1 MDAAL
6 LSNLSPQLSRHISC
20 SVPYFL
26 GKLLINWIRLIELF
40 FGEKLL
46 RRKNIT
52 FLNEKQSRPKDERG
66 LGIKNSK
73 CRNKSLLTK
82 RAWDLLL
89 GSNETW
95 ANVLRHKY
103 TPIRSSSRRRSLIR
117 KSLCH
122 TKDICEKGKG
132 WLIRNDKTINF
143 WQDN

>member
-1 MDAAL
+1 M
-6 LSNLSPQLSRHISC
+6 
-20 SVPYFL
+20 
-26 GKLLINWIRLIELF
+26 
-40 FGEKLL
+40 

-52 FLNEKQSRPKDERG
+52 FLNGKQSRPKDERG

-95 ANVLRHKY
+95 ANVLQHKY
-103 TPIRSSSRRRSLIR
+103 TPIRLSSRHRSLIR

-143 WQDN
+143 WQDNWLESGPLCALIHGPLLPHEFNLKLCDLWDTQGNWDL